1 MIPVLV
7 RTIRKSRPKIHRY
20 CDDIQSQEKLTWSS
34 LRTIDKFHAL
44 TKRRHRT
51 AGIYSEKR
59 RLQKTVC
66 PNSKT
71 PQFRLLT
78 SFAISN
84 AIHYMKGCHHQN
96 LKETSDG
103 DRIHNSTKKTRNP
116 TKSSPEASEVAYDPS
131 PQHTAQR
138 RPSSSMWF
146 YAPPRAR
153 IWKYWEGR
161 PIQPLLSMSSGCI

>member
-1 MIPVLV
+1 MV
-7 RTIRKSRPKIHRY
+7 KSAHDWQVPCSHKATASDCGNIFWETKITKNCLPKLK
-20 CDDIQSQEKLTWSS
+20 DSPIQVAQGYG
-34 LRTIDKFHAL
+34 LRAQIKNL
-44 TKRRHRT
+44 NCP
-51 AGIYSEKR
+51 IYS
-59 RLQKTVC
+59 
-66 PNSKT
+66 
-71 PQFRLLT
+71 

-84 AIHYMKGCHHQN
+84 AIQYMKGCHHQN